1 MNHLSALRSTSRAR
15 WLAELSSALEDAQN
29 LLARL
34 VAERIDQGDADML
47 RARIEELRAE
57 LRSLHRRGFA
67 ARRAIEPPRLLH
79 PDWQPR
85 RD

>member
-47 RARIEELRAE
+47 RVRIEELRAE

-67 ARRAIEPPRLLH
+67 ARQVIEPPRLFH
-79 PDWQPR
+79 PDWQPQ

>member
-29 LLARL
+29 LLGRL

-47 RARIEELRAE
+47 RVRIEELRAE

-67 ARRAIEPPRLLH
+67 ASRVIDPPRQLR
-79 PDWQPR
+79 PDWQPQ